1 MSLTDFVLTR
11 RRLLTQAAATVPLA
25 ALATAGSAATA
36 PHLNFPTRPR
46 DRLAV
51 TSYPFRAY
59 IDSPTNGGHD
69 ASKSPMD
76 LKEFPAMIARR
87 FDIYNINPLL
97 DHFHST
103 DPAYLDAF
111 RAAVQAA
118 KSHMVGLGLGGKKF
132 YDPERSVRE
141 EAVAYGCKGIDVA
154 HRVGSPS
161 VRQHIH
167 SSPGAKPSVKFAA
180 ESLRRL
186 ADYGEKHN
194 VVVNLENDA
203 AISEDPFF
211 LVAVINRVNSPYLR
225 ALPDFGNTL
234 SHHNETYNERGLN
247 AMFAHAFNMAHVKN
261 IITRKRGEVY
271 KVNVPKGFSIAAAH
285 EYRGYFSMEFDTGS
299 GDPFEGTDALIA
311 QSLDCLSETT
321 NNTSS

>member
-1 MSLTDFVLTR
+1 MSLTGFAFTR
-11 RRLLTQAAATVPLA
+11 RRLLTQAAAAVPLA
-25 ALATAGSAATA
+25 AFGSAAAAATT

-59 IDSPTNGGHD
+59 IDSPANRGHD
-69 ASKSPMD
+69 TSKPPMD

-87 FDIYNINPLL
+87 FDIHNINPLA

-103 DPAYLDAF
+103 SPAYLDAF
-111 RAAVQAA
+111 RAAVEAA
-118 KSHMVGLGLGGKKF
+118 KSHMVGLGLGGRKF
-132 YDPERSVRE
+132 YDPDRSIRD
-141 EAVAYGCKGIDVA
+141 EAVAYGCKGIDIA
-154 HRVGSPS
+154 RHVGSPS

-167 SSPGAKPSVKFAA
+167 DSPGAKPDIKLAA
-180 ESLRRL
+180 ESLHRL

-194 VVVNLENDA
+194 VVINLENDA
-203 AISEDPFF
+203 AVSEDPFF
-211 LVAVINRVNSPYLR
+211 LTAVISRVNSPYLR

-234 SHHNETYNERGLN
+234 SHHDEAYNERGLN
-247 AMFAHAFNMAHVKN
+247 AMFDHAFNMSHVKN
-261 IITRKRGEVY
+261 IITGKGGAVY

-285 EYRGYFSMEFDTGS
+285 GYRGYFSMEFDTGS

-311 QSLDCLSETT
+311 QSLDCLSG
-321 NNTSS
+321 NPK

>member
-1 MSLTDFVLTR
+1 MSLNDFLLTR
-11 RRLLTQAAATVPLA
+11 RRLLSQAAAAVPLA
-25 ALATAGSAATA
+25 AFGAAASAAPV

-59 IDSPTNGGHD
+59 IDTPTNTGRD
-69 ASKSPMD
+69 TSKPPMD

-87 FDIYNINPLL
+87 FDIHNINPLA

-103 DPAYLDAF
+103 DEKYLDAF

-118 KSHMVGLGLGGKKF
+118 KSHMVGLGLGGRKF
-132 YDPERSVRE
+132 YDPARSVRDA
-141 EAVAYGCKGIDVA
+141 AVAYGCKGIDIA
-154 HRVGSPS
+154 RHVGSPS

-167 SSPGAKPSVKFAA
+167 TSPGAKPSVRFAA
-180 ESLRRL
+180 ESLGRL
-186 ADYGEKHN
+186 ADYGAKHN
-194 VVVNLENDA
+194 IVINLENDA
-203 AISEDPFF
+203 AVSEDPFF

-234 SHHNETYNERGLN
+234 SHHNEAYNERGLN
-247 AMFAHAFNMAHVKN
+247 AMFTHAFNMAHVKN

-285 EYRGYFSMEFDTGS
+285 GYRGYFSMEYDTGS
-299 GDPFEGTDALIA
+299 GDPFEGTDQLIA
-311 QSLDCLSETT
+311 QSIDCLSG
-321 NNTSS
+321 NPN

>member
-1 MSLTDFVLTR
+1 MSSTEFILTR
-11 RRLLTQAAATVPLA
+11 RRLLTQAAAVPLA
-25 ALATAGSAATA
+25 GLASAGSAATA
-36 PHLNFPTRPR
+36 PHLDFPTRAR

-59 IDSPTNGGHD
+59 IESPTNSGRD

-103 DPAYLDAF
+103 DAAYLDAF
-111 RAAVQAA
+111 RTAVQAA
-118 KSHMVGLGLGGKKF
+118 KSHIVDLGLGGKKF
-132 YDPERSVRE
+132 YDPDRSVRD

-154 HRVGSPS
+154 QHVGSPS

-167 SSPGAKPSVKFAA
+167 ASAGAKPSVKFAA

-203 AISEDPFF
+203 AVSEDPFF

-234 SHHNETYNERGLN
+234 SHHNEMYNERGLN

-261 IITRKRGEVY
+261 IITRKGGEVY

-285 EYRGYFSMEFDTGS
+285 QYRGYFSMEFDTGS
-299 GDPFEGTDALIA
+299 GDPFEGTDALIT
-311 QSLDCLSETT
+311 QSLDCLAAA
-321 NNTSS
+321 NNTPS